1 MNALKLSSIGLTA
14 VAIAGALAVSTTPQ
28 SAASINGLYYTTSNP
43 LAVASYQ
50 TRTAYM
56 RCPRG
61 KVILSGG
68 FNVTPTGGQRRFSV
82 TRSQPGTAPD
92 GAHNWTVTVANHG
105 QDPIQFSISVVCAWA
120 R

>member
-1 MNALKLSSIGLTA
+1 MRLTMVQLSVAPNAQDTDNERTEIVEYRPGCGCHCRNTSS
-14 VAIAGALAVSTTPQ
+14 
-28 SAASINGLYYTTSNP
+28 P

-82 TRSQPGTAPD
+82 ARSQAGTAPD